1 MTVLFALAISLLVH
15 GFLLAFVPV
24 SGRDVA
30 NAQAEQTVAVLLEPP
45 EKLPPPPE
53 EVTLG
58 LDAKLPPSMT
68 WLGFT
73 DFLKHAGPL
82 AEVEQAEFS
91 PDPAG
96 AESRQPP
103 QDAQA
108 PMEAEPPPVPEPPVQ
123 EESPTEQTEESVEEA
138 PQELPA
144 LPNTGE
150 NTPTAGVPEEAPKQ
164 APAQVKD
171 FAELPDGE
179 LPSPIEGPTPA
190 ETVQWIQSL
199 QQAIE
204 HAMRESKAEPVEHP
218 EDAETPRKADASES
232 AAQPQ
237 PQPQPAVPPQPPPGP
252 AGQGDMAD
260 KESDPSSI
268 IEVPKEQWE
277 RGRPIAT
284 QGLELKPRK
293 PHFTILTM
301 ITSAPCNPLC
311 EITFGGDGVPTRARL
326 LTGSCD
332 SRVDEGIL
340 NSLYGWRATGDSLK
354 ALQNGQTV
362 TIQIKLILS
371 RRG

>member
-1 MTVLFALAISLLVH
+1 MTVLFALAVSLLVH
-15 GFLLAFVPV
+15 GFLLALVPV
-24 SGRDVA
+24 SGREVA
-30 NAQAEQTVAVLLEPP
+30 NARAEQPVAVLLEPP
-45 EKLPPPPE
+45 DEPPPSPE
-53 EVTLG
+53 DVTLG
-58 LDAKLPPSMT
+58 LDAKLPPSLT

-73 DFLKHAGPL
+73 EFLKHAGPL

-96 AESRQPP
+96 AESREPPQEAQPP
-103 QDAQA
+103 MD
-108 PMEAEPPPVPEPPVQ
+108 AEPPPVPEPPVQ
-123 EESPTEQTEESVEEA
+123 EESPTEQAEESVEES

-144 LPNTGE
+144 PPNVGE
-150 NTPTAGVPEEAPKQ
+150 RTPTAGVPEESPKQ
-164 APAQVKD
+164 APTQVEEITD
-171 FAELPDGE
+171 LPDGE
-179 LPSPIEGPTPA
+179 LPLAIEGPTPA

-199 QQAIE
+199 QEAIE
-204 HAMRESKAEPVEHP
+204 QALRESKAEPIEHS
-218 EDAETPRKADASES
+218 EDAEAPKKPDASPS
-232 AAQPQ
+232 TAQ

-252 AGQGDMAD
+252 VGQGDMAD

-311 EITFGGDGVPTRARL
+311 EIIFGGDGVPTRARL

-340 NSLYGWRATGDSLK
+340 NSLYGWRATGESLK
-354 ALQNGQTV
+354 KLQNGQTV
-362 TIQIKLILS
+362 TIQIRLILS